1 MPNFE
6 AKTKQ
11 ELRGNTPANL
21 PSVVEELPSV
31 DITAFGMNAD
41 AGSAMHRSFVYVS
54 RLHTL
59 ADILRPGYF
68 GAAQRQND
76 IRDFGVR
83 EWDIVTCTVGDD
95 PATAIEVDL
104 RVVDIGSGRA
114 KPIVLVQGQVREF
127 RVSGKAA

>member
-1 MPNFE
+1 MPNFQS
-6 AKTKQ
+6 KTK
-11 ELRGNTPANL
+11 EEMRGNTPANL
-21 PSVVEELPSV
+21 PSVEELPSV

-41 AGSAMHRSFVYVS
+41 AGSALHRHFCYAT
-54 RLHTL
+54 RTHTL

-76 IRDFGVR
+76 IRDFGVK
-83 EWDIVTCTVGDD
+83 EWDTITVTVGDD
-95 PATAIEVDL
+95 PATAVEIDL